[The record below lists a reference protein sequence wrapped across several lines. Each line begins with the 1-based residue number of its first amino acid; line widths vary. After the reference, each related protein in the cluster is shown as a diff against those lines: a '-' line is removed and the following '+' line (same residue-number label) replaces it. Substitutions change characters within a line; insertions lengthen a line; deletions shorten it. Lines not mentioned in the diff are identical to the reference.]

1 VLISGALLLDCCPCN
16 LISHKIGPLLFEK
29 GKQKLSLLPWLVL
42 RYIPKRDVFAHGSL
56 DLSSFS
62 LWSEA
67 VQLLY
72 SAMVWKKNNANGRGG
87 SELADCVHIRVVAN
101 FTPAFKVNFKLKIC
115 WEVNVC
121 VLGYAILITL
131 DCKQDIKI
139 LRPMIVDS
147 WRNMNE

>member
-1 VLISGALLLDCCPCN
+1 MLISGASLLDYWPYN

-56 DLSSFS
+56 DLSIFS

-72 SAMVWKKNNANGRGG
+72 SAMAWKKNNANGTGG

-101 FTPAFKVNFKLKIC
+101 FTPAFIVNFELKIC
-115 WEVNVC
+115 WEINIC
-121 VLGYAILITL
+121 FTGYGTIITL
-131 DCKQDIKI
+131 DYKQDIKI
-139 LRPMIVDS
+139 
-147 WRNMNE
+147 

>member
-1 VLISGALLLDCCPCN
+1 MLISGALLLDYWPYN

-56 DLSSFS
+56 DLSIFS
-62 LWSEA
+62 LWSQP

-72 SAMVWKKNNANGRGG
+72 SAMAWKKNNANGRGG

-101 FTPAFKVNFKLKIC
+101 FTPAFIVNFELKIC
-115 WEVNVC
+115 WEINIWIID
-121 VLGYAILITL
+121 YAILIAL
-131 DCKQDIKI
+131 DWKQVIKI
-139 LRPMIVDS
+139 LGPV
-147 WRNMNE
+147 